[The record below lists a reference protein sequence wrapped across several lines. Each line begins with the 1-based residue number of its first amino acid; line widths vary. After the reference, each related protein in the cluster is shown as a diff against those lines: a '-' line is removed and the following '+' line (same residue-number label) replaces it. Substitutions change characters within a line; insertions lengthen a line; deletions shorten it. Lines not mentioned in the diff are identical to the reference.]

1 MGVHRMTFHPGEW
14 LRCPARISRGN
25 GSEPCRK
32 PIEIQLPSRTRAE
45 VRVVAIPHCKPGEA
59 WVVCKR
65 KSCRAQLA
73 IQFEGVA

>member
-1 MGVHRMTFHPGEW
+1 MRFHPGER
-14 LRCPARISRGN
+14 LCCPARISRGN
-25 GSEPCRK
+25 GSEPCGR
-32 PIEIQLPSRTRAE
+32 PIEMNLPSRTRAS
-45 VRVVAIPHCKPGEA
+45 VRVMGIPHCKPGEV

>member
-1 MGVHRMTFHPGEW
+1 MTFHPGEW

-45 VRVVAIPHCKPGEA
+45 VRVVAIRHCKPGEI

-73 IQFEGVA
+73 IRFEGVA

>member
-1 MGVHRMTFHPGEW
+1 MTFYPGEW

-45 VRVVAIPHCKPGEA
+45 VRVVAIPQCKPGEV

-65 KSCRAQLA
+65 KSCLARLA
-73 IQFEGVA
+73 IRFEGVA